1 MFLPT
6 NPRPYLGHLH
16 STRRALNAQA
26 SRIRVT
32 AVDENMPSATL
43 RRTTTRFVGMR
54 QVLVGS
60 RASRCV
66 VPRWAHLEEEAGR
79 CAEPSRSSAWC
90 SSLGC
95 CRSEAP
101 MPRHRSNSHPVTR
114 ASGIPTSR
122 STGTAGT
129 TSSTT
134 PWSCGSIRHGRPR
147 RVATI
152 TATATQNLSR
162 FNSTSTD

>member
-32 AVDENMPSATL
+32 AVDENMPSRHSSKNAT
-43 RRTTTRFVGMR
+43 TQFVGMH

-66 VPRWAHLEEEAGR
+66 VPRWAHPEGGGGTMRRAITLGSLGLGAGR
-79 CAEPSRSSAWC
+79 LQIGGADA
-90 SSLGC
+90 
-95 CRSEAP
+95 AP
-101 MPRHRSNSHPVTR
+101 
-114 ASGIPTSR
+114 
-122 STGTAGT
+122 
-129 TSSTT
+129 
-134 PWSCGSIRHGRPR
+134 
-147 RVATI
+147 RVK
-152 TATATQNLSR
+152 
-162 FNSTSTD
+162 

>member
-32 AVDENMPSATL
+32 AVDENMPS
-43 RRTTTRFVGMR
+43 RHSSKNETTQFVGMH

-66 VPRWAHLEEEAGR
+66 VPRWAHPEGGGGTMRTGITFVSLVLVSGLLQIGGAGAAPPGKFSRCDKGVGDPYFPLDGNGGYDVEHYALE
-79 CAEPSRSSAWC
+79 
-90 SSLGC
+90 L
-95 CRSEAP
+95 
-101 MPRHRSNSHPVTR
+101 
-114 ASGIPTSR
+114 
-122 STGTAGT
+122 
-129 TSSTT
+129 
-134 PWSCGSIRHGRPR
+134 
-147 RVATI
+147 
-152 TATATQNLSR
+152 R
-162 FNSTSTD
+162 FDPA